1 MSNVAINISAEYTGK
16 KAFSQAEKSVK
27 TLEKSVKKLAGGLG
41 IAFGVTAITAFG
53 KAAAKAFAA
62 DEAAAV
68 RLSNAVDNLGISF
81 ANPAIAKFVSD
92 LERSAGVSD
101 DILRPS
107 FQALLTTTGSLTQS
121 QILLSKAIT
130 ISRGKGVDLAT
141 VSQDLANGYVGITK
155 GLKKYNTGLTQAEL
169 KSKSFSEILAILL
182 KQSAGAA
189 GAYMDTTAFKF
200 DVLGVATDNLKEKI
214 GMGLVDAMAR
224 IGGGTETKDATS
236 AMDLFGDALYET
248 EVRIG
253 TIIGAVPSLLKML
266 KNLPK
271 DIFQGFVGARGGIT
285 PFKPTPPKTPVPT
298 KTQQQKILEK
308 LEKDALKRAKD
319 LAAAQAKL
327 TAEQKKQAAL
337 KKAGTVFDIEQANL
351 LAALNRDI
359 SEQDKIRV
367 QAQLA
372 LLNNNE
378 AVATSLTKKILMA
391 QDETGKLY
399 KYWQEIPDARNP
411 FAYLDEWI
419 KQFQVKLNKMQIPA
433 FGTTGA
439 LGNPNFETGTTA
451 QIVAELDKSTAYI
464 LQLAKET
471 DALVASIASSSASNP
486 AALTALKNIN
496 TGSGKHIVENFGGY
510 GSSVAAG
517 SVIVQI
523 DGKTIATATQS
534 QSLSGNPSSVSRL
547 AGMFA
552 G

>member
-16 KAFSQAEKSVK
+16 KAFSQAEKNVK

-81 ANPAIAKFVSD
+81 ANPAIAKFISN
-92 LERSAGVSD
+92 LEGGAGVAD
-101 DILRPS
+101 DILRPA
-107 FQALLTTTGSLTQS
+107 FQGLLTTTGSLTQS

-169 KSKSFSEILAILL
+169 KSKSFSDILAILL

-224 IGGGTETKDATS
+224 IGGGTETKDATN

-419 KQFQVKLNKMQIPA
+419 KQFQGKLNKMQIPA

-471 DALVASIASSSASNP
+471 DALVASIAGSSAANP
-486 AALTALKNIN
+486 QALKNLPF
-496 TGSGKHIVENFGGY
+496 SGY
-510 GSSVAAG
+510 GTNFRRAEEQSNLTGPIQV
-517 SVIVQI
+517 VVQI
-523 DGKTIATATQS
+523 DGKEIASSNQS